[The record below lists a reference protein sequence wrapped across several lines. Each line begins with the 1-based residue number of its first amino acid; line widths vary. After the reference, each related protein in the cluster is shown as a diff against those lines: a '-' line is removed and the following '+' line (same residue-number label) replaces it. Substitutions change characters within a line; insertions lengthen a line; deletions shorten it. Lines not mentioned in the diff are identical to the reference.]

1 MWSQPD
7 LDFNPHTPKPPYEA
21 TQEENITWLLVII
34 LVQSKVLRKSYGSP
48 TATLEPEEIF
58 NAKSTN
64 LIIRLPFMRFRPLI
78 CFLPLEFSQNWR
90 KMASYMLRGDRENK
104 RRRSKAA
111 TGSFITG
118 VQCNPTGEHRAVGAP
133 GWLIHPVGRKG
144 KEEKGHVS
152 RLALK
157 EWEGFP

>member
-1 MWSQPD
+1 MWRETTKNQR
-7 LDFNPHTPKPPYEA
+7 LFNMYQMPYCVTSNCKGYHISPPHQLYKMYSVAIPIWELGKPKHKY
-21 TQEENITWLLVII
+21 I
-34 LVQSKVLRKSYGSP
+34 KY
-48 TATLEPEEIF
+48 
-58 NAKSTN
+58 
-64 LIIRLPFMRFRPLI
+64 RPLI

-90 KMASYMLRGDRENK
+90 KMASYMLRGDQENK
-104 RRRSKAA
+104 GRRNKAA

-118 VQCNPTGEHRAVGAP
+118 YSATPQEKHRAVRAP